1 MPAWKVPLADVIVT
15 DDDLAAVTE
24 TYRSGWLSMG
34 PRTERFEADFAA
46 YTGARHAF
54 AVTNG
59 TAALH
64 LACMAAGIGPGD
76 EVICPSMT
84 FVASANALRY

>member
-1 MPAWKVPLADVIVT
+1 MIVT
-15 DDDLAAVTE
+15 DEDIAAVVE

-34 PRTERFEADFAA
+34 PRTEELEERFADYVGAA
-46 YTGARHAF
+46 HAV

-64 LACMAAGIGPGD
+64 LVCASAAGIGPGD
-76 EVICPSMT
+76 EVSFP
-84 FVASANALRY
+84 R